1 MTVPGADTTREDLL
15 ALYAAGALSPDEAA
29 AVERTGA
36 AAEAWHLYADAV
48 EALADVE
55 PVAPP
60 PELKSDLLAK
70 LDPPLGYT
78 ITPADDSAFRPLPFP
93 GLSMRILSID
103 REQKRFS
110 SLLKFAPGARLPAH
124 PHASAEDCMLL
135 EGTLYMGGVKMTAGT
150 YLRVEAGVD
159 HVDQWTDTGALAFI
173 SGPLE
178 LLEHAHD

>member
-1 MTVPGADTTREDLL
+1 MTGADTTREDLL
-15 ALYAAGALSPDEAA
+15 ALYAAGALTPEQVAE
-29 AVERTGA
+29 VERTGA
-36 AAEAWHLYADAV
+36 DAEAWELFAGAVGCFNDA
-48 EALADVE
+48 E

-60 PELKSDLLAK
+60 PELKSTLLAK
-70 LDPPLGYT
+70 LDPPPGYT
-78 ITPADDSAFRPLPFP
+78 ITPADDSAFRPMPIP

-103 REQKRFS
+103 REQQRFT

-159 HVDQWTDTGALAFI
+159 HADQWTDTGALAYI
-173 SGPLE
+173 CGPLE
-178 LLEHAHD
+178 LLEHGHE